1 MAWVLTAVTLVS
13 GYVLLRVTQQLWAD
27 SSASQAREEAKRA

>member
-13 GYVLLRVTQQLWAD
+13 GYVLLKTTQQLWAD
-27 SSASQAREEAKRA
+27 SGASQAREDAKRV